1 METPSL
7 TIFQLWKLLEGREVE
22 SGLGEEALEE
32 AGLVRLSRFAVM
44 QGSLGGRLRARR
56 LSAGRACSGWRS
68 GLSGCGQAIWGLA
81 GRRRR
86 RGRGNCPQM
95 AVTKKIPETVLWA
108 SFPEANRNEVLGC

>member
-1 METPSL
+1 MP
-7 TIFQLWKLLEGREVE
+7 F
-22 SGLGEEALEE
+22 
-32 AGLVRLSRFAVM
+32 SRFAVM

-56 LSAGRACSGWRS
+56 LSAGRACSGWWS

-108 SFPEANRNEVLGC
+108 SFPEANRNEVLGLLSMLLERLAGAAKASEGAGDEHGTAA